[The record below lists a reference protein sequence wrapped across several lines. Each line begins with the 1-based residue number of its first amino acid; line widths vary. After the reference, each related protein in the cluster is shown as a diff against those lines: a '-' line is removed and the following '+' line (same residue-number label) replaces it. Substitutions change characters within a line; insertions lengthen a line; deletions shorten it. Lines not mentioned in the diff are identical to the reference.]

1 MLMETHYKNP
11 QVKVQVLMVMHNV
24 SKENPQL
31 IAKHVNTMIADK
43 STTQMEQHS
52 LNGAIVNVAK
62 TDEVIFLC

>member
-11 QVKVQVLMVMHNV
+11 EVKLQVLMVMHNV
-24 SKENPQL
+24 SKKNPQL

-43 STTQMEQHS
+43 STTPMEQLP
-52 LNGAIVNVAK
+52 LNGAIVNIAK

>member
-52 LNGAIVNVAK
+52 GVKIYLVEKNIY
-62 TDEVIFLC
+62 L